1 MKRIGITFSDTNF
14 QNYPNWMAGQGVEV
28 VRLSYQEKNTSDF
41 DSCDGF
47 VLTGGI
53 DVHPA
58 FYQNPRI
65 DYPNTTVFNESRDLF
80 EIQVFEYARMH
91 NKPILAICRGLQLIN
106 AAMGGTLIQDLQE
119 NDFENHRKGAEG
131 DREHKIEV
139 KPDTLL
145 AKISGTLN
153 GFVNS
158 AHHQGVDQIAVG
170 LKVSALSNDGVVE
183 AIEYEDPIKPFFLGV
198 QWHPER
204 MQIPSSN
211 LAFSQNIRKAFIE
224 AIIKINV

>member
-1 MKRIGITFSDTNF
+1 MKRIGVTTSDTNF
-14 QNYPNWMAGQGVEV
+14 QNYPNWISGEGVEV
-28 VRLSYQEKNTSDF
+28 VQLSYTEKNTQDF

-58 FYQNPRI
+58 FYQSTRV
-65 DYPNTTVFNESRDLF
+65 DYPHKTVFNEPRDLF
-80 EIQVFEYARMH
+80 EMQVFEYARQQ
-91 NKPILAICRGLQLIN
+91 NKPVLAICRGLQLVNI
-106 AAMGGTLIQDLQE
+106 AMGGNLIQDLQE
-119 NDFENHRKGAEG
+119 NGFENHRKGPDG

-139 KPDTLL
+139 HAGTLL
-145 AKISGTLN
+145 AQIAGVQQ

-158 AHHQGVDQIAVG
+158 AHHQGLDQIADG
-170 LKVSALSNDGVVE
+170 LKVSAFSEDGVVE
-183 AIEYEDPIKPFFLGV
+183 AIEYEDESKPFLLAV

-211 LAFSQNIRKAFIE
+211 LAFSQNIRSAFID
-224 AIIKINV
+224 AMLKN

>member
-1 MKRIGITFSDTNF
+1 MKRIGVTTSDTNF
-14 QNYPNWMAGQGVEV
+14 QNYPNWISGEGVEV
-28 VRLSYQEKNTSDF
+28 VQLSYTEKNTQDF

-58 FYQNPRI
+58 FYQSTRV
-65 DYPNTTVFNESRDLF
+65 DYPHKTVFNELRDLF
-80 EIQVFEYARMH
+80 EMQVFEFARQQ
-91 NKPILAICRGLQLIN
+91 NKPVLAICRGLQLVNI
-106 AAMGGTLIQDLQE
+106 AMGGNLIQDLQE
-119 NDFENHRKGAEG
+119 NGFENHRKGPDG

-139 KPDTLL
+139 HAGTLL
-145 AKISGTLN
+145 AQIAGVQQ

-158 AHHQGVDQIAVG
+158 AHHQGLDQIADG
-170 LKVSALSNDGVVE
+170 LKVSAFSEDGVVE
-183 AIEYEDPIKPFFLGV
+183 AIEYEDESKPFLLAV

-211 LAFSQNIRKAFIE
+211 LAFSQNIRSAFID
-224 AIIKINV
+224 AMLKN

>member
-1 MKRIGITFSDTNF
+1 MKRIGVTTSDTNF
-14 QNYPNWMAGQGVEV
+14 QNYPNWISGEGVEV
-28 VRLSYQEKNTSDF
+28 VLLSYEQKNTQDF

-53 DVHPA
+53 DVHPD
-58 FYQNPRI
+58 FYQNDRV

-80 EIQVFEYARMH
+80 EMQVFEFARQQ
-91 NKPILAICRGLQLIN
+91 NKPVLAICRGLQLVNI
-106 AAMGGTLIQDLQE
+106 ALGGNFIQDLQE
-119 NDFENHRKGAEG
+119 NGFTHHRKGPDG

-139 KPDTLL
+139 KPGTLL
-145 AKISGTLN
+145 AQIAGVQQ

-158 AHHQGVDQIAVG
+158 AHHQGLDQIAEG
-170 LKVSALSNDGVVE
+170 LNVSAFSEDGVVE
-183 AIEYEDPIKPFFLGV
+183 AIEYKDANKPFLLAV

-211 LAFSQNIRKAFIE
+211 LAFSQNIRSAFID
-224 AIIKINV
+224 AMLKN

>member
-1 MKRIGITFSDTNF
+1 MKRIGVTTSDTNF
-14 QNYPNWMAGQGVEV
+14 QNYPNWISGEGVEV
-28 VRLSYQEKNTSDF
+28 VLLSYEQKNTQDF

-53 DVHPA
+53 DIHPD
-58 FYQNPRI
+58 FYQNDRV

-80 EIQVFEYARMH
+80 EMQVFEYARQQ
-91 NKPILAICRGLQLIN
+91 NKPVLAICRGLQLVNI
-106 AAMGGTLIQDLQE
+106 ALGGNLIQDLQE
-119 NDFENHRKGAEG
+119 NGFTNHRKGPDG

-139 KPDTLL
+139 KPGTLL
-145 AKISGTLN
+145 AQIAGVQQ

-158 AHHQGVDQIAVG
+158 AHHQGLDQIAEG
-170 LKVSALSNDGVVE
+170 LTVSAFSEDGVVE
-183 AIEYEDPIKPFFLGV
+183 AIEYKEANKPFLLAV

-211 LAFSQNIRKAFIE
+211 LAFSQNIRSAFID
-224 AIIKINV
+224 AMLKN

>member
-1 MKRIGITFSDTNF
+1 MKRIGVTTSDTNF
-14 QNYPNWMAGQGVEV
+14 QNYPNWISGEGVEV
-28 VRLSYQEKNTSDF
+28 VLLSYEQKNTQDF

-53 DVHPA
+53 DIHPD
-58 FYQNPRI
+58 FYQNDRV

-80 EIQVFEYARMH
+80 EMQVFEYARQQ
-91 NKPILAICRGLQLIN
+91 NKPVLAICRGLQLVNI
-106 AAMGGTLIQDLQE
+106 ALGGNLIQDLQE
-119 NDFENHRKGAEG
+119 NGFTNHRKGPDG

-139 KPDTLL
+139 KPGTLL
-145 AKISGTLN
+145 AQIAGVQH

-158 AHHQGVDQIAVG
+158 AHHQGLDQIAEG
-170 LKVSALSNDGVVE
+170 LYVSAFSEDGVVE
-183 AIEYEDPIKPFFLGV
+183 AIEYKEANKPFLLAV

-211 LAFSQNIRKAFIE
+211 LAFSQNIRSAFID
-224 AIIKINV
+224 AMLKN

>member
-1 MKRIGITFSDTNF
+1 MKRIGVTTSDTNF
-14 QNYPNWMAGQGVEV
+14 QNYPNWISGEGVEV
-28 VRLSYQEKNTSDF
+28 VLLSYEQKNTQDF

-53 DVHPA
+53 DIHPD
-58 FYQNPRI
+58 FYQNDRV

-80 EIQVFEYARMH
+80 EMQVFEYARKQ
-91 NKPILAICRGLQLIN
+91 NKPVLAICRGLQLVNI
-106 AAMGGTLIQDLQE
+106 ALGGNLIQDLQE
-119 NDFENHRKGAEG
+119 NDFANHRKGPDG

-139 KPDTLL
+139 KPGTLL
-145 AKISGTLN
+145 AQIAGVQQ

-158 AHHQGVDQIAVG
+158 AHHQGLDQIAEG
-170 LKVSALSNDGVVE
+170 LKVSAFSEDGVVE
-183 AIEYEDPIKPFFLGV
+183 AIEYKDANKPFLLAV

-211 LAFSQNIRKAFIE
+211 LAFSQNIRSAFID
-224 AIIKINV
+224 AMLKN

>member
-1 MKRIGITFSDTNF
+1 MKRIGVTTSDTNF
-14 QNYPNWMAGQGVEV
+14 QNYPNWISGEGVEV
-28 VRLSYQEKNTSDF
+28 VQLSYTEKNIQNF

-53 DVHPA
+53 DIHPA
-58 FYQNPRI
+58 FYQNDRV

-80 EIQVFEYARMH
+80 EMQVFEFARQQ
-91 NKPILAICRGLQLIN
+91 NKPILAICRGLQLVNI
-106 AAMGGTLIQDLQE
+106 ALGGNLIQDLQE
-119 NDFENHRKGAEG
+119 NGFTNHRKGPDG

-139 KPDTLL
+139 KPGTLL
-145 AKISGTLN
+145 AQIAGVQQ

-158 AHHQGVDQIAVG
+158 AHHQGLDQIAEG
-170 LKVSALSNDGVVE
+170 LTVSAFSEDGVVE
-183 AIEYEDPIKPFFLGV
+183 AIEYKDANKPFLLAV

-211 LAFSQNIRKAFIE
+211 LAFSQNIRSAFID
-224 AIIKINV
+224 AMLKN